1 MVTCFALVNEKEGKD
16 PMSNSGGAHNVCF
29 YSNKCKWSEA
39 FIKAVSATP
48 YKSDFVYNCVDTKP
62 DGSRTKL
69 PAWLKKVPTLVIKGE
84 EEPRT
89 DSDVMNW
96 LSEKKLLSQGS
107 GSSGPGSQEPEPWV
121 GGEMGGSLTKGFS
134 FLGSNDSNDAPMGNF
149 EFLGGQNAVG
159 TKTASDIPGGGLGA
173 RAQPKNKKVELFDKQ
188 MEEYMMART
197 NGMPMP
203 PARQ

>member
-1 MVTCFALVNEKEGKD
+1 
-16 PMSNSGGAHNVCF
+16 MSNSGGAQNVCF

-48 YKSDFVYNCVDTKP
+48 YKAEFVYICVDTKP
-62 DGSRTKL
+62 DGTRAKL
-69 PAWLKKVPTLVIKGE
+69 PTWLKKVPTLVIKGE

-96 LSEKKLLSQGS
+96 LSEKKLMSQGA
-107 GSSGPGSQEPEPWV
+107 GSSGPGAQEPEPWV

-149 EFLGGQNAVG
+149 EFLGGQNAIG

-203 PARQ
+203 PPRQ

>member
-1 MVTCFALVNEKEGKD
+1 
-16 PMSNSGGAHNVCF
+16 
-29 YSNKCKWSEA
+29 
-39 FIKAVSATP
+39 
-48 YKSDFVYNCVDTKP
+48 
-62 DGSRTKL
+62 
-69 PAWLKKVPTLVIKGE
+69 
-84 EEPRT
+84 
-89 DSDVMNW
+89 
-96 LSEKKLLSQGS
+96 
-107 GSSGPGSQEPEPWV
+107 
-121 GGEMGGSLTKGFS
+121 
-134 FLGSNDSNDAPMGNF
+134 MGNF